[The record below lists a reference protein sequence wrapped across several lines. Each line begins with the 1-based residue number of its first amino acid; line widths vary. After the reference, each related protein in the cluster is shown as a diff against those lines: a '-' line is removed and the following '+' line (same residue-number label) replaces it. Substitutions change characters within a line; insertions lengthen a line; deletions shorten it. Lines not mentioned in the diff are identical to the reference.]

1 MQVNNV
7 NSKLS
12 FKKALTT
19 NQQKDFRETIKKR
32 SMVVA
37 GSAVEVVPAK
47 LGNTAGVIGASL
59 LIES

>member
-19 NQQKDFRETIKKR
+19 NQQKDFRETIKK
-32 SMVVA
+32 SKQA
-37 GSAVEVVPAK
+37 
-47 LGNTAGVIGASL
+47 LGIDNGLSL
-59 LIES
+59 LKIDAAALPRVD